1 MTRISLAGRFFTAI
15 LLAALLAFAP
25 IALTDR
31 ALASG
36 GAQKRHAN
44 PLGVPH
50 HSLFFFG
57 SLVVKG
63 MLTLSVITGKR
74 G

>member
-1 MTRISLAGRFFTAI
+1 MTLISLEGRFFTAI

-25 IALTDR
+25 LALTDR

-36 GAQKRHAN
+36 GAQLLKVA
-44 PLGVPH
+44 PYPF
-50 HSLFFFG
+50 LFFFG